1 MKFHHDYVCE
11 PNHIR
16 ITADSIDGTSK
27 GVKVNFLLNDKV
39 VLDLAHTL
47 ISYTPIKEDID
58 EHVARCCAF
67 LKFTTEDFIQKRF
80 EVDNIMGILNIHR
93 HMHKVRTKSGKV
105 VWSEN

>member
-16 ITADSIDGTSK
+16 ITADSIDSTSK

-47 ISYTPIKEDID
+47 SSYTPTKEDID
-58 EHVARCCAF
+58 EHIARCCAY
-67 LKFTTEDFIQKRF
+67 LKFTTEDFIQDRF

-93 HMHKVRTKSGKV
+93 HIHKVRTKSGKV